1 MWEKRRVGEKKEK
14 ERDGVAGGGGVS
26 TQQSQGHLGATW
38 YYFGKDKE

>member
-14 ERDGVAGGGGVS
+14 ERDGVAGGGVS